1 MAEKPVKYNS
11 LPAPSKMFRNGGAS
25 KGGGEEP
32 GKLPEQAEEESQ
44 VLHGTGHCKW
54 FNVRMGFGFISMI
67 NREGSP
73 LDIPVD
79 VFVHQKMKSLKFH
92 FWVVVDLIKQ
102 VPLFFRQRNCRS
114 VASGVIGYDTLCG
127 LCLGNECYNCGGLDH
142 HAKECS
148 LPPQPKK
155 CHCCQSITHMV
166 ANCPHKTVVQPP
178 AGSQG
183 RQEAEPQPCT
193 AFPREVGGGHGYA
206 SPPFPQEARSE
217 VSEWPGTSPAEASS
231 TKSSAAPEDQ
241 SKKGPS
247 VQKRKKT

>member
-1 MAEKPVKYNS
+1 MLPDSRFSVTFVFNTTRLLLRRHIKISWS
-11 LPAPSKMFRNGGAS
+11 LRRSACFSIFSTSDLFCETRS
-25 KGGGEEP
+25 F
-32 GKLPEQAEEESQ
+32 SRS
-44 VLHGTGHCKW
+44 LHFSC
-54 FNVRMGFGFISMI
+54 
-67 NREGSP
+67 
-73 LDIPVD
+73 
-79 VFVHQKMKSLKFH
+79 
-92 FWVVVDLIKQ
+92 
-102 VPLFFRQRNCRS
+102 CR
-114 VASGVIGYDTLCG
+114 
-127 LCLGNECYNCGGLDH
+127 CYNCGGLDH

-166 ANCPHKTVVQPP
+166 ANCPHKTVVPPP
-178 AGSQG
+178 AASQG

-193 AFPREVGGGHGYA
+193 AFPREVGGGHGYP